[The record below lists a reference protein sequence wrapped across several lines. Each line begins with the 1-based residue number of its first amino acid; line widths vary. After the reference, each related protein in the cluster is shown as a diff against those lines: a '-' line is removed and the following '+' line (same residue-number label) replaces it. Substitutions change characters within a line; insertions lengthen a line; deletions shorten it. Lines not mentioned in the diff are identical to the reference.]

1 MLIRIASMLV
11 ILMAALPAQAA
22 LVIQGSRVIYEED
35 KGETTVQMRYTGD
48 VPVLLQLWLDQDN
61 AESTPG
67 AADVPFIIM
76 PAVTRIEPGNG
87 QSVRILRTGE
97 GLAQDRETL
106 FYFNTLEVPPRP
118 VEQIAAGEPFMQFAI
133 RGRFKLFYRPK
144 GLPVDPKR
152 AWELLR
158 FSIAEPLPDGRMQVR
173 IHNGSP
179 YHLTFANL
187 ALRRA
192 GDANAPALLSF
203 DHATPSVRMVPPLGD
218 LLLALEWDGL
228 PAGSSLPAELEAEY
242 TIINDAGGGQSG
254 TQRIGG

>member
-11 ILMAALPAQAA
+11 ILMASLPVQAA

-48 VPVLLQLWLDQDN
+48 VPALLQVWLDRED
-61 AESTPG
+61 ADGAPGES
-67 AADVPFIIM
+67 DVPFIVM

-87 QSVRILRTGE
+87 QGVRILRTGG

-106 FYFNTLEVPPRP
+106 FWFNTLEVPPKP
-118 VEQIAAGEPFMQFAI
+118 AEQIAAGEPFMQFAL

-144 GLPVDPKR
+144 GLPVDARR
-152 AWELLR
+152 AWEMLR
-158 FSIAEPLPDGRMQVR
+158 FSLAEPLPDGRVQVR
-173 IHNGSP
+173 IHNASP
-179 YHLTFANL
+179 YHVTFANL

-192 GDANAPALLSF
+192 GEVNAPALLSF

-218 LLLALEWDGL
+218 LLMALEWDGL
-228 PAGSSLPAELEAEY
+228 PAGASLPPELEADY
-242 TIINDAGGGQSG
+242 TIINDLGGSQSR